1 MVVVGWVFRHQ
12 LGFLCPRQ
20 LPSPV
25 PLVLPLQP
33 TVPPLL
39 PALEGGGPLE
49 PDVGPVELEVVLP
62 EVELPVLVDGDAL
75 EPEEELPELD
85 VLVLVLVPEVELLPV
100 LDEVV
105 PLEEL
110 PPVTVVAPAL
120 LVPDAAV
127 PAVELPAFVSE
138 LDTLLPEAEA
148 DCFVASI

>member
-39 PALEGGGPLE
+39 PVLEEGGPLE
-49 PDVGPVELEVVLP
+49 PDVVPVELEVVLP
-62 EVELPVLVDGDAL
+62 EVELPVLVDDDAL

-85 VLVLVLVPEVELLPV
+85 VLVLVPEVELLPV

-138 LDTLLPEAEA
+138 LDTPLPEAEA

>member
-1 MVVVGWVFRHQ
+1 MVVGGLALRHQ

-39 PALEGGGPLE
+39 PVPEEDEPLE
-49 PDVGPVELEVVLP
+49 PGVVLVELEVVLP
-62 EVELPVLVDGDAL
+62 EVELPVLVDDDAL
-75 EPEEELPELD
+75 EPEEELLELD
-85 VLVLVLVPEVELLPV
+85 VLVPEVELLPV

-110 PPVTVVAPAL
+110 PPVAVVAPAL

-127 PAVELPAFVSE
+127 PAAELPAFVPE

-148 DCFVASI
+148 DCFAASI

>member
-75 EPEEELPELD
+75 EPEEELLELD
-85 VLVLVLVPEVELLPV
+85 VLVPEVELLPV

-110 PPVTVVAPAL
+110 PSVVAPAL

-138 LDTLLPEAEA
+138 LDTLPPEAEA